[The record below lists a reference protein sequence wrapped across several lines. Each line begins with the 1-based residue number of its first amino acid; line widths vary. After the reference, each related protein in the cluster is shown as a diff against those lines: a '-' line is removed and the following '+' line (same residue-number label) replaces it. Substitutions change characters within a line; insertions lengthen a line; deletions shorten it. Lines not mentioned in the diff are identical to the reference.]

1 MRRNILGI
9 LAVVV
14 LFAACSKSDE
24 TTTVTDNKN
33 VKLVTDRAVLNG
45 TIRYVNEPITLTGG
59 SKATASLDM
68 VAVVYSPIVNGV
80 KLSATSTIIK
90 DDIAYVTFHE
100 RGNGFGG
107 SIRAYDVSVP
117 STPSPV
123 FTLDLDD
130 YDINASDISTDGT
143 KLYLAGG
150 SNKKGA
156 VLLIFNL
163 DPGTGIPTSSDFTL
177 LKIGAD
183 APSANGVVQ
192 GGNWIYVSA
201 GHSNGG
207 LFAFNKADLS
217 SAGEDLYDGAS
228 FSAAN
233 GRLAGDRHVALE
245 GGDAAQLHVYT
256 IGSNDPAGE
265 DIWPIGS
272 ISHQGVEPENEYH
285 GKGTVYLKDNSDT
298 CYIAMGKY
306 GMKAIDIT
314 NGNLAY
320 TVTDMITY
328 GNTNA
333 VSADD
338 DYVYIANGAQGL
350 GVYEPVPGNTE
361 LSLVGYWDGHEGVS
375 MPASCNFVMS
385 NNVNMFV
392 AFGKEGGLTI
402 LSK

>member
-1 MRRNILGI
+1 M
-9 LAVVV
+9 VV
-14 LFAACSKSDE
+14 LFAACSKDE
-24 TTTVTDNKN
+24 TSTVTDDNK
-33 VKLVTDRAVLNG
+33 VTIVTDRATLNKMI
-45 TIRYVNEPITLTGG
+45 TYVNQPITLTGS
-59 SKATASLDM
+59 SKSTASIDL
-68 VAVVYSPIVNGV
+68 VAIVPSFVINGV
-80 KLSATSTIIK
+80 KLSATSTIIRNNFV
-90 DDIAYVTFHE
+90 YVTYHE

-107 SIRAYDVSVP
+107 AVIAFDVTNAASPQIQYLIPLPDYDV
-117 STPSPV
+117 
-123 FTLDLDD
+123 
-130 YDINASDISTDGT
+130 NACDISADGT

-156 VLLIFNL
+156 VLLIYDLN
-163 DPGTGIPTSSDFTL
+163 PGTGIPTSINATL

-192 GGNWIYVSA
+192 GGDWIYVSA

-217 SAGEDLYDGAS
+217 PAGEDLYDGAS
-228 FSAAN
+228 YSAAN

-256 IGSNDPAGE
+256 IGSNNPAGE

-320 TVTDMITY
+320 TVTGMITY

-361 LSLVGYWDGHEGVS
+361 LSLVGYWDGHNGVT
-375 MPASCNFVMS
+375 MPASCNFVVS